1 MLGEFGKYYYYH
13 YHVSLDVDEVLR
25 STWEAELKWRV
36 AEQACSPI
44 CIRGCHNMPIEAEL
58 KRGVTRGRGVKRAGQ
73 WRCLTAELVRCA
85 CANS

>member
-44 CIRGCHNMPIEAEL
+44 CIRGCHNM
-58 KRGVTRGRGVKRAGQ
+58 Q
-73 WRCLTAELVRCA
+73 
-85 CANS
+85 